1 MSHWK
6 CYPTLLVNLKK
17 CSSIELHKTTIYF
30 NFPEFVEL
38 GLRRPSS
45 EKEQDKFCAIHFK
58 NEDHA
63 LNDFKAIAEQL
74 KAISSQ

>member
-17 CSSIELHKTTIYF
+17 CSSIELQKTVIYF

-38 GLRRPSS
+38 GLHRPLS
-45 EKEQDKFCAIHFK
+45 EKEQEKFCAIHFNSEEK
-58 NEDHA
+58 AKD
-63 LNDFKAIAEQL
+63 DFKAIMDQL
-74 KAISSQ
+74 KGISS